1 MSSIAQPAE
10 GEKILIVDDDP
21 GLSSLLERFFV
32 SKGYRARAV
41 PNVEQMDR
49 LLAREVCNLVVLD
62 LMLPGEDGLSACRRL
77 RAAGN
82 RVPIIMLTAK
92 GDELSRIKG
101 LELGADDYLAKPFN
115 PDELMAR
122 VRAVL
127 RRQSAPVPGAPGS
140 EDESVTF
147 GDYELSLATRELK
160 RGDEVHM
167 LTTGEFAVLKALVM
181 HAREPLTRDKLMNL
195 ARGREWDALERSID
209 VQISRLR
216 RMIEPDP
223 SKPRYIQTVWGVGY
237 VFVPDGNATK

>member
-1 MSSIAQPAE
+1 MSSTAQTAE

-32 SKGYRARAV
+32 SKGYRARTV
-41 PNVEQMDR
+41 PNTEQMDR
-49 LLAREVCNLVVLD
+49 LLAREVFNLVVLD
-62 LMLPGEDGLSACRRL
+62 LMLPGEDGLTACRRL
-77 RAAGN
+77 RGAN
-82 RVPIIMLTAK
+82 NQIPIIMLTAK

-122 VRAVL
+122 VKAVL

-181 HAREPLTRDKLMNL
+181 NARQPLTRDNLMNL

-237 VFVPDGNATK
+237 VFVPDGAASK